1 MKTLILA
8 LMASAAALTALAQN
22 LVPNPSFEEY
32 LECPFSTAELDNQV
46 VDWYSWAGTCDFF
59 HICSNDLD
67 GFAGVPLNGF
77 GYQWP
82 ITGNGYAGLF
92 TYAST
97 TINDREYMASQ
108 LLTPLVTGE
117 NYYVVFHA
125 SMWGGGNK
133 MHFLCASNHIG
144 LRFFKDPTY
153 SYFPP
158 DQAFVPDNFAHLDYT
173 EILTDSVGWTR
184 IEATFTADDN
194 YNWLA
199 IGNFFTDE
207 NTSTLLMNE
216 TGTCW
221 SAYYIENVCVALDPA
236 DCDYLLSSLSIIP
249 KPKIEIY
256 PNPAYDLVTIRS
268 DQPIDK
274 VEVLDGMGR
283 KVALKEQHGQSSLE
297 LSISKLNKGVYVL
310 RAFSKNSFST
320 HKILKE

>member
-1 MKTLILA
+1 M
-8 LMASAAALTALAQN
+8 
-22 LVPNPSFEEY
+22 
-32 LECPFSTAELDNQV
+32 

-59 HICSNDLD
+59 NVCSNDLE
-67 GFAGVPLNGF
+67 GFAGIPTNVF

-82 ITGNGYAGLF
+82 ITGDGYAGLIS
-92 TYAST
+92 YAST
-97 TINDREYMASQ
+97 QVNDREYMASELFEP
-108 LLTPLVTGE
+108 LLIGE
-117 NYYVVFHA
+117 DYYVVFHA

-133 MHFLCASNHIG
+133 MDFLCASNHIG
-144 LRFFKDPTY
+144 LRFFKDPSY

-236 DCDYLLSSLSIIP
+236 DCDYLLSSPSTAP
-249 KPKIEIY
+249 KPMIEIY
-256 PNPAYDLVTIRS
+256 PNPAFDLVTIRS

-274 VEVLDGMGR
+274 VEMVDGMGR
-283 KVALKEQHGQSSLE
+283 KVALKEQRGQSSLQ

-310 RAFSKNSFST
+310 RVFSKNSFST